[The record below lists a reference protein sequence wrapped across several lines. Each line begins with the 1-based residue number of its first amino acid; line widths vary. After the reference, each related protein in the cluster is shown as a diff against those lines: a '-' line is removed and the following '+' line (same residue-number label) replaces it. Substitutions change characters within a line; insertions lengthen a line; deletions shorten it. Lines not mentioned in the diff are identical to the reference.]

1 MKKICGFGDAH
12 FGDIQPWQ
20 LQAGDLFLDWL
31 EKIDFGRYEET
42 EAVFVGDI
50 ADSSVNAGRC
60 TDQIVKLANILS
72 KKFNTTYIVT
82 GNHDKKKHK
91 DIVQN
96 AIKMMDQWENIHV
109 IEDPTQLTTP
119 LGFNCLL
126 MPYTYS
132 RYVSETYADWAA
144 TIKDKQ
150 VDIIAGHWTKADSDV
165 AFTGTDF
172 VDLSVYPPA
181 KEYFI
186 GHIHTRIDE
195 QYTGS
200 LWATKISEVKTP
212 FPRGIKCLDETGA
225 KSLIKLPKFVQFNE
239 VNYPEK
245 IKDSKDSFIHIYTV
259 TNCNNLTAAKAFYKE
274 NYIRAVV
281 RNTDFSNQETIQ
293 SDQNDLQVFKSMKDA
308 FDSWIKESDVTV
320 SRKLYKLVESLI

>member
-1 MKKICGFGDAH
+1 MKKIYGFGDGH

-20 LQAGDLFLDWL
+20 LCAGNLFLNWL
-31 EKIDFGRYEET
+31 KETDFGNFEES

-50 ADSSVNAGRC
+50 ADSAVNAGEC
-60 TDQIVKLANILS
+60 TDQIVMLSNILS
-72 KKFNTTYIVT
+72 KKFSNTYIVT

-91 DIVQN
+91 DIIQN
-96 AIKMMDQWENIHV
+96 AIKLMGQWQNIHV

-119 LGFNCLL
+119 LGFNCLF

-132 RYVSETYADWAA
+132 RYVSETYADWAK

-150 VDIIAGHWTKADSDV
+150 VDIISGHWTKADSDV

-172 VDLSVYPPA
+172 VDLSVYPEA

-212 FPRGIKCLDETGA
+212 YPRGIKFLDENRNTG
-225 KSLIKLPKFVQFNE
+225 LIELPNFVQFDYVDYPNPI
-239 VNYPEK
+239 VKPADNY
-245 IKDSKDSFIHIYTV
+245 IHVYTV
-259 TNCNNLTAAKAFYKE
+259 HNCNNLTAAKAFYKD
-274 NYIRAVV
+274 NYVRAVV
-281 RNTDFSNQETIQ
+281 RTTDFSKQETMQ
-293 SDQNDLQVFKSMKDA
+293 SDNGIQVFSSTREALDA
-308 FDSWIKESDVTV
+308 WIKESGVTV
-320 SRKLYKLVESLI
+320 SRKLYKLLTSLC